1 MKTDETSRF
10 RRKKEGKLNGW
21 MKKRRHEGGE
31 EGEQAKCV
39 RLPALLSWVSS
50 AYILYSNIYAFLCV
64 FTLCLMTSM

>member
-31 EGEQAKCV
+31 NKQNVLDYLPCCPGSAVPTYCIVISMLFYVCLHCV
-39 RLPALLSWVSS
+39 
-50 AYILYSNIYAFLCV
+50 
-64 FTLCLMTSM
+64 